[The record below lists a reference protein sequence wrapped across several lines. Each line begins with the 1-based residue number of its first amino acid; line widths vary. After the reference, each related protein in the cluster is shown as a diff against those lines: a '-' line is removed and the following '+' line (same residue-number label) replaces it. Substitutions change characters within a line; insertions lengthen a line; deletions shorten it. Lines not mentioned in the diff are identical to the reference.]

1 MLNTIDLFVG
11 CGGLSEGFEQSRK
24 YKMIGAVEWEPSPV
38 KELRNHLK
46 NRWGIQDSDD
56 RTPASTHRSL
66 HHPVPDCD
74 RTIW

>member
-46 NRWGIQDSDD
+46 NRWGIND
-56 RTPASTHRSL
+56 A
-66 HHPVPDCD
+66 
-74 RTIW
+74 